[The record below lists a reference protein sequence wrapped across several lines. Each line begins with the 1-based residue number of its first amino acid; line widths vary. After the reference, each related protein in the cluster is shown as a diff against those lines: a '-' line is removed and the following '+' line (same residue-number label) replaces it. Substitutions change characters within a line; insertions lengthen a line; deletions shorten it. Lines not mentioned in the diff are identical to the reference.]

1 VRLWEATNVRRRGCS
16 FFWFVLLAAGMA
28 MGCKKQGVGPDAG
41 AATNAPTADQ
51 PGSEAAAPPS
61 PRGPGPMPVA
71 SAPGVIRDQADA
83 NAVLAQLTLE
93 LRKYVVRTR
102 SVPKNYEEFIA
113 KSQVQAPPPPAGK
126 KYAIQ
131 NKAVVLLDR

>member
-1 VRLWEATNVRRRGCS
+1 MRLWEATNVRRRGCS

>member
-1 VRLWEATNVRRRGCS
+1 M
-16 FFWFVLLAAGMA
+16 WFVLLAAGMA
-28 MGCKKQGVGPDAG
+28 MGCGKQGAGRDAN
-41 AATNAPTADQ
+41 AATNASAADQ
-51 PGSEAAAPPS
+51 AGSEGVAPPS

-71 SAPGVIRDQADA
+71 SVPGVIEDQADP

-93 LRKYVVRTR
+93 LRKYVVHSR

-131 NKAVVLLDR
+131 NQAVVLVKR

>member
-1 VRLWEATNVRRRGCS
+1 VRRRGCF

-28 MGCKKQGVGPDAG
+28 MGCKKQGAGPDASAG
-41 AATNAPTADQ
+41 TNALAADQ

-71 SAPGVIRDQADA
+71 SAPGVIQDQADP
-83 NAVLAQLTLE
+83 NAVLAQLSLE

-131 NKAVVLLDR
+131 NKAVVLVNR

>member
-1 VRLWEATNVRRRGCS
+1 M
-16 FFWFVLLAAGMA
+16 LLAAAMA
-28 MGCKKQGVGPDAG
+28 MGCKKPGDGLEASAV
-41 AATNAPTADQ
+41 TNASAADQ

-61 PRGPGPMPVA
+61 SRGPGPMPVA
-71 SAPGVIRDQADA
+71 SAPGVIQDQADST
-83 NAVLAQLTLE
+83 AVLPQLTQE
-93 LRKYVVRTR
+93 LRNYVVRTR

-131 NKAVVLLDR
+131 NKAVVLVDR